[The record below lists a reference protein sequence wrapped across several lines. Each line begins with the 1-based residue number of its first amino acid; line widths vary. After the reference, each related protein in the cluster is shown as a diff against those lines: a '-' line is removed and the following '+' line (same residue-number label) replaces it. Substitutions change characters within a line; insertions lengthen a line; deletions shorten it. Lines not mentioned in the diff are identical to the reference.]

1 MKLFIEGNRDG
12 CKSNERALR
21 RMGTSGAN
29 LTSEGEGLRVEPASR
44 EEASHADLS
53 RAVTR
58 RSSTEVLKS
67 YFYWTYS
74 RGSFHYDVMVT
85 LILAFIFITP
95 FVWDYGDKP
104 RSTAAN
110 TENIIVRGDGGH
122 GLIVTL
128 QASDVIVPAAS
139 PDAVIRKALKKA
151 MEPVLGD
158 SMYVERWELDR
169 DRNGNPVSWKV
180 WAHR

>member
-1 MKLFIEGNRDG
+1 M
-12 CKSNERALR
+12 S
-21 RMGTSGAN
+21 TSGAN
-29 LTSEGEGLRVEPASR
+29 LRSEGKGVAMEHSPRDAAS
-44 EEASHADLS
+44 LPG
-53 RAVTR
+53 
-58 RSSTEVLKS
+58 RSATKRSFKQVLKS

-95 FVWDYGDKP
+95 WLWDYGDKP
-104 RSTAAN
+104 NSTAAN
-110 TENIIVRGDGGH
+110 TQPVIITGDGAH

-128 QASDVIVPAAS
+128 QASEVKVPAAS
-139 PDAVIRKALKKA
+139 PDPAIKKALKKA

-158 SMYVERWELDR
+158 SMYVERWQLTR
-169 DRNGNPVSWKV
+169 DQSGNPLSWKV

>member
-1 MKLFIEGNRDG
+1 M
-12 CKSNERALR
+12 S
-21 RMGTSGAN
+21 TSGAN
-29 LTSEGEGLRVEPASR
+29 LTSEGKRLPMEHSPREAAGLAGRAPA
-44 EEASHADLS
+44 
-53 RAVTR
+53 R
-58 RSSTEVLKS
+58 RSFRQVLKS

-95 FVWDYGDKP
+95 WLWNYGDKP
-104 RSTAAN
+104 SSTAA
-110 TENIIVRGDGGH
+110 TTQPIAITGDGAH

-128 QASDVIVPAAS
+128 PASDVNVPAAS
-139 PDAVIRKALKKA
+139 SDALIKKALKKA

-158 SMYVERWELDR
+158 SMYVERWQLAR
-169 DRNGNPVSWKV
+169 DQTGNPVAWKV